1 MAQQLAGDERE
12 VSRGRER
19 PLALAVQTVGIDE
32 RCSRAAELARPGV
45 HPLDKGRLGPCQM
58 LRHRDRAVV
67 CRADRDRLE
76 HLVERQLLARL
87 EPDLRAAHRA
97 GVLAARYHGVERH
110 LAALERLH
118 REQHGHD
125 LGHGRRLELLVRVRY
140 IKLLSVRRIQ
150 RGRFRV
156 QRPELRQSCRIH
168 EQQTEHR
175 RRADQF
181 FHNRPPLSPHFMR
194 FVCALCLFCIDKR
207 CPAAL

>member
-58 LRHRDRAVV
+58 LRDRAVV

-87 EPDLRAAHRA
+87 
-97 GVLAARYHGVERH
+97 
-110 LAALERLH
+110 
-118 REQHGHD
+118 
-125 LGHGRRLELLVRVRY
+125 
-140 IKLLSVRRIQ
+140 
-150 RGRFRV
+150 
-156 QRPELRQSCRIH
+156 
-168 EQQTEHR
+168 
-175 RRADQF
+175 
-181 FHNRPPLSPHFMR
+181 
-194 FVCALCLFCIDKR
+194 
-207 CPAAL
+207 